1 MSRLLLH
8 IGTHKTATTSI
19 QKFLKTN
26 QEVLAER
33 GVYYPDY
40 SLIGKTPHYAHLG
53 MVNALSGQHRVYTM
67 AHAEK
72 FFGKVVER
80 SKDYDTTI
88 ISGEPFY
95 RHVGSGSYDDVPT
108 SRQEYWASRRAYVE
122 RLRELFGAAEIVVV
136 FRRQADY
143 AQSLYQEHVKVTR
156 YKKNFKKFLEEFWY
170 HFAFN
175 AQAELWN
182 EYFPGLRAL
191 SFDRL
196 TQSGDAVGE
205 FCRALGLPI
214 SDLSGAE
221 TYNES
226 LPPDLVVIKR
236 LLHRTQAS
244 KDDVKAQMEKM
255 LKALPEASLDKISPR
270 SFFASSEEQI
280 EFQKSFDDENA
291 GLRRFMGEETD
302 ASGPVFSTKFKKVKS
317 YGDRL
322 HPEVL
327 GALVG
332 MAIDPVAV
340 G

>member
-1 MSRLLLH
+1 MSRLVIH

-19 QKFLKTN
+19 QRFLKNN
-26 QEVLAER
+26 QGVLAER

-53 MVNALSGQHRVYTM
+53 MVNALSGQHRVYTSRE
-67 AHAEK
+67 AEK

-80 SKDYDTTI
+80 SKDFDTTI

-95 RHVGSGSYDDVPT
+95 RHVGEGSYDRVPT
-108 SRQEYWASRRAYVE
+108 NRDEYWESRRAYVA
-122 RLRELFGAAEIVVV
+122 RLRQLFGAAEIVVV

-156 YKKNFKKFLEEFWY
+156 YKKNFLKFLEEFWY

-175 AQAELWN
+175 AQATLWD

-191 SFDRL
+191 EFDRL
-196 TQSGDAVGE
+196 TRGGDAVRE
-205 FCRALGLPI
+205 FCRLLALPI
-214 SDLSGAE
+214 SGLSAAE

-236 LLHRTQAS
+236 VLHRTRAS
-244 KDDVKAQMEKM
+244 KDDLRDQMQRM
-255 LKALPEASLDKISPR
+255 LKALPETSFARISPR
-270 SFFASSEEQI
+270 SFFASNADQL
-280 EFQKSFDDENA
+280 EFQKSFDFDNEE
-291 GLRRFMGEETD
+291 LKRFMHAD
-302 ASGPVFSTKFKKVKS
+302 DDSNAPFFSSDFKKVKF

-322 HPEVL
+322 HPDIL
-327 GALVG
+327 GSLVD
-332 MAIDPVAV
+332 MAIGPTAKL
-340 G
+340 